1 MIIDS
6 HAHVVMPPQ
15 SFRFMAELIGGRG
28 NPSVPPKIPDEAV
41 RKVAEEIVGIMDS
54 VGTDMQFIS
63 PRPYLQMH
71 SVKPARVTEL
81 WTRHCNDI
89 IARVVGMF
97 PDRFRGVAGLPQYMH
112 ESPAERCVA
121 ELERCVNQLGFVGCL
136 INPDPTEGS
145 DLPPPGL
152 GDSFWHPLYEAMT
165 RLDVPGLIHSAGS
178 CSPRESYTLKFINEE
193 SIAVISLL
201 SARTFDAYPTLK
213 IVVAHGGGAIPYQ
226 MGRFRSWSVRRGE
239 AVSFDEQLK
248 RLHFDTCN
256 YSQDSIELLL
266 KVAGVKNVL
275 FGTEKPGTGS
285 ARDPVSGRDYD
296 DMKPVIEN
304 ITWLSAD
311 DRADIFEC
319 NCRRLYTRAF
329 RTDPVEQGD

>member
-15 SFRFMAELIGGRG
+15 SFRFMAELVGGRG
-28 NPSVPPKIPDEAV
+28 NPSVPPKISDEAV
-41 RKVAEEIVGIMDS
+41 RKVAEELVAINDS
-54 VGTDMQFIS
+54 VGTDVQFIS

-89 IARVVGMF
+89 VARVVAMF
-97 PDRFRGVAGLPQYMH
+97 PDRFRGVAGLPQFMH
-112 ESPAERCVA
+112 ESPSVRAVA
-121 ELERCVNQLGFVGCL
+121 ELERCVNELGFVGCL

-145 DLPPPGL
+145 ELPPPGL
-152 GDSFWHPLYEAMT
+152 GDPFWHPLYEAMT

-193 SIAVISLL
+193 SIAVVSLL
-201 SARTFDAYPTLK
+201 GSDTFDKFPNLK

-226 MGRFRSWSVRRGE
+226 MGRFRSWSVRKGQ

-248 RLHFDTCN
+248 KLHFDTCN
-256 YSQDSIELLL
+256 YSKEATELLL

-285 ARDPVSGRDYD
+285 ARDPLTGRDYD
-296 DMKPVIEN
+296 DMKPVIEG
-304 ITWLSAD
+304 IEWLTSK
-311 DRADIFEC
+311 DREDIFEC

-329 RTDPVEQGD
+329 KRD

>member
-28 NPSVPPKIPDEAV
+28 NPAVPPKIADEAV

-54 VGTDMQFIS
+54 VGTDLQFIS

-71 SVKPARVTEL
+71 SVKPVRVTEL

-89 IARVVGMF
+89 IARVVAMF
-97 PDRFRGVAGLPQYMH
+97 PDRFRGVAGLPQFMH

-152 GDSFWHPLYEAMT
+152 GDPFWHPLYEAMT
-165 RLDVPGLIHSAGS
+165 RLDVPALIHSAGS
-178 CSPRESYTLKFINEE
+178 CSARESYTLKFINEE
-193 SIAVISLL
+193 SIAVVSLL
-201 SARTFDAYPTLK
+201 GSDAFEKFPDLK

-226 MGRFRSWSVRRGE
+226 MGRFRSWSVRRGDK
-239 AVSFDEQLK
+239 VTFDEQLK
-248 RLHFDTCN
+248 KLYFDTCN

-266 KVAGVKNVL
+266 KVAGVPNVL

-285 ARDPVSGRDYD
+285 ARDPISGRDYD

-304 ITWLSAD
+304 ISWLTAQ
-311 DRADIFEC
+311 DRTDIFEC

-329 RTDPVEQGD
+329 RKD

>member
-1 MIIDS
+1 
-6 HAHVVMPPQ
+6 MPPQ

-28 NPSVPPKIPDEAV
+28 NPAVPPKIADEAV

-54 VGTDMQFIS
+54 VGTDLQFIS

-71 SVKPARVTEL
+71 SVKPVRVTEL

-89 IARVVGMF
+89 IARVVAMF
-97 PDRFRGVAGLPQYMH
+97 PDRFRGVAGLPQFMH

-152 GDSFWHPLYEAMT
+152 GDPFWHPLYEAMT
-165 RLDVPGLIHSAGS
+165 RLDVPALIQSAGS
-178 CSPRESYTLKFINEE
+178 CSARESYTLKFINEE
-193 SIAVISLL
+193 SIAVVSLL
-201 SARTFDAYPTLK
+201 GSDAFEKFPNLK

-226 MGRFRSWSVRRGE
+226 MGRFRSWSVRRGDKLT
-239 AVSFDEQLK
+239 FDEQLK
-248 RLHFDTCN
+248 KLYFDTCN

-266 KVAGVKNVL
+266 KVAGVPNVL

-285 ARDPVSGRDYD
+285 ARDPISGRDYD

-304 ITWLSAD
+304 ISWLTAQ
-311 DRADIFEC
+311 DRTDIFEC

-329 RTDPVEQGD
+329 RKD

>member
-15 SFRFMAELIGGRG
+15 SFRFMAELVGGRA

-41 RKVAEEIVGIMDS
+41 RKVAEELVAINDS
-54 VGTDMQFIS
+54 VGTDVQFIS

-81 WTRHCNDI
+81 WSRHCNDI
-89 IARVVGMF
+89 VARVVAMF
-97 PDRFRGVAGLPQYMH
+97 PDRFRGVAGLPQYLH
-112 ESPAERCVA
+112 ESPSVRVVA
-121 ELERCVNQLGFVGCL
+121 ELERCVNELGFVGCL

-145 DLPPPGL
+145 ELPPPGL
-152 GDSFWHPLYEAMT
+152 GDPFWHPLYEAMT

-193 SIAVISLL
+193 SIAVVSLL
-201 SARTFDAYPTLK
+201 GSDTFDKFPNLK

-226 MGRFRSWSVRRGE
+226 MGRFRSWSVRKGQ
-239 AVSFDEQLK
+239 AVTFDEQLK
-248 RLHFDTCN
+248 KLYFDTCN
-256 YSQDSIELLL
+256 YSQESTELLL

-285 ARDPVSGRDYD
+285 ARDPLTGRDYD

-304 ITWLSAD
+304 IEWLTSQ
-311 DRADIFEC
+311 DREDIFEC

-329 RTDPVEQGD
+329 KRD

>member
-1 MIIDS
+1 
-6 HAHVVMPPQ
+6 
-15 SFRFMAELIGGRG
+15 MAELVGGRG

-41 RKVAEEIVGIMDS
+41 RKVAEELVAINDS
-54 VGTDMQFIS
+54 VGTDVQFIS

-89 IARVVGMF
+89 VARVVAMF
-97 PDRFRGVAGLPQYMH
+97 PDRFRGVAGLPQFMH
-112 ESPAERCVA
+112 ESPSVRAVA
-121 ELERCVNQLGFVGCL
+121 ELERCVNELGFVGCL

-145 DLPPPGL
+145 ELPPPGL
-152 GDSFWHPLYEAMT
+152 GDPFWHPLYEAMT

-193 SIAVISLL
+193 SIAVVSLL
-201 SARTFDAYPTLK
+201 GSDTFDKFPNLK

-226 MGRFRSWSVRRGE
+226 MGRFRSWSVRKGQKE
-239 AVSFDEQLK
+239 AFDDQLK
-248 RLHFDTCN
+248 KLHFDTCN
-256 YSQDSIELLL
+256 YSKEATELLL

-285 ARDPVSGRDYD
+285 ARDPLTGRDYD
-296 DMKPVIEN
+296 DMKPVIES
-304 ITWLSAD
+304 IEWLTSK
-311 DRADIFEC
+311 DREDIFEC

-329 RTDPVEQGD
+329 KRD

>member
-15 SFRFMAELIGGRG
+15 SFKFMSELIGGRG

-41 RKVAEEIVGIMDS
+41 KKAAGELVTIMDS

-89 IARVVGMF
+89 IARVVACH
-97 PDRFRGVAGLPQYMH
+97 PDRFRGVAGLPQFMR

-121 ELERCVNQLGFVGCL
+121 ELERCVEQLGFVGCL
-136 INPDPTEGS
+136 LNPDPTEGS

-152 GDSFWHPLYEAMT
+152 GDAFWHPLYAAMT
-165 RLDVPGLIHSAGS
+165 RLDVPALIHSAGS
-178 CSPRESYTLKFINEE
+178 CSARESYTLKFINEE

-201 SARTFDAYPTLK
+201 DSDVFQRFPTLK
-213 IVVAHGGGAIPYQ
+213 IVVAHAGGAIPYQ
-226 MGRFRSWSVRRGE
+226 MGRFRAWSVRKGE
-239 AVSFDEQLK
+239 PRSFDEQL
-248 RLHFDTCN
+248 RQLHFDTCN
-256 YSQDSIELLL
+256 YSQDAIELLL
-266 KVAGVKNVL
+266 KVAGTKNVM
-275 FGTEKPGTGS
+275 FGSEKPGTGS
-285 ARDPVSGRDYD
+285 ARDPVSGRDFD

-304 ITWLSAD
+304 ISWLTAD

-319 NCRRLYTRAF
+319 NCKRLYARAF
-329 RTDPVEQGD
+329 KRDDA

>member
-15 SFRFMAELIGGRG
+15 SFRFMAELVGGRG
-28 NPSVPPKIPDEAV
+28 NPSVPPKISDEAV
-41 RKVAEEIVGIMDS
+41 RKVAEELVAINDS
-54 VGTDMQFIS
+54 VGTDVQFIS

-89 IARVVGMF
+89 VARVVGMF
-97 PDRFRGVAGLPQYMH
+97 PDRFRGVAGLPQFMH
-112 ESPAERCVA
+112 ESPSVRAVA
-121 ELERCVNQLGFVGCL
+121 ELERCVNDLGFVGCL

-145 DLPPPGL
+145 ELPPPGL
-152 GDSFWHPLYEAMT
+152 GDPFWHPLYEAMT

-193 SIAVISLL
+193 SIAVVSLL
-201 SARTFDAYPTLK
+201 GSDTFDKFPDLK

-226 MGRFRSWSVRRGE
+226 MGRFRSWSVRKGQ
-239 AVSFDEQLK
+239 AVTFDEQLK
-248 RLHFDTCN
+248 KLHFDTCN
-256 YSQDSIELLL
+256 YSKEATELLL

-285 ARDPVSGRDYD
+285 ARDPLTGRDYD
-296 DMKPVIEN
+296 DMKPVIES
-304 ITWLSAD
+304 IEWLSSK
-311 DRADIFEC
+311 DREDIFEC

-329 RTDPVEQGD
+329 KRD

>member
-15 SFRFMAELIGGRG
+15 SFRFMAELVGGRG
-28 NPSVPPKIPDEAV
+28 NPSVPPKISDEAV
-41 RKVAEEIVGIMDS
+41 RKVAEELVAINDS
-54 VGTDMQFIS
+54 VGTDVQFIS

-89 IARVVGMF
+89 VARVVGMF
-97 PDRFRGVAGLPQYMH
+97 PDRFRGVAGLPQFMH
-112 ESPAERCVA
+112 ESPSVRAVA
-121 ELERCVNQLGFVGCL
+121 ELERCVNELGFVGCL

-145 DLPPPGL
+145 ELPPPGL
-152 GDSFWHPLYEAMT
+152 GDPFWHPLYEAMT

-193 SIAVISLL
+193 SIAVVSLL
-201 SARTFDAYPTLK
+201 GSDTFEKYPNLK

-226 MGRFRSWSVRRGE
+226 MGRFRSWSVRKGQT
-239 AVSFDEQLK
+239 VTFDEQLK
-248 RLHFDTCN
+248 KLHFDTCN
-256 YSQDSIELLL
+256 YSKEATELLL

-285 ARDPVSGRDYD
+285 ARDPLTGRDYD
-296 DMKPVIEN
+296 DMKPVIES
-304 ITWLSAD
+304 IEWLSSK
-311 DRADIFEC
+311 DREDIFEC

-329 RTDPVEQGD
+329 RRD

>member
-15 SFRFMAELIGGRG
+15 SFRFMAELVGGRG

-41 RKVAEEIVGIMDS
+41 RKVAEELVAINDS
-54 VGTDMQFIS
+54 VGTDLQFIS

-89 IARVVGMF
+89 IARVVGFF
-97 PDRFRGVAGLPQYMH
+97 PDRFRGVAGLPQFMH

-121 ELERCVNQLGFVGCL
+121 ELERCVNELGFVGCL
-136 INPDPTEGS
+136 LNPDPTEGS
-145 DLPPPGL
+145 ELPPPGL
-152 GDSFWHPLYEAMT
+152 GDPFWHPLYEAMV
-165 RLDVPGLIHSAGS
+165 RLDVPALIHSAGS

-193 SIAVISLL
+193 SIAVVSLL
-201 SARTFDAYPTLK
+201 SSDVFRRFPQLK
-213 IVVAHGGGAIPYQ
+213 IVVAHAGGAIPYQ
-226 MGRFRSWSVRRGE
+226 MGRFRSWSVRRGDK
-239 AVSFDEQLK
+239 VSFDDQLK
-248 RLHFDTCN
+248 QLHFDTCN
-256 YSQDSIELLL
+256 YSQDAIELLL
-266 KVAGVKNVL
+266 KVAGVKNVV

-285 ARDPVSGRDYD
+285 ARDPISGRDYD
-296 DMKPVIEN
+296 DMKPVIEA
-304 ITWLSAD
+304 IGWLSAE

-319 NCRRLYTRAF
+319 NCRRLYSRAF
-329 RTDPVEQGD
+329 RKD

>member
-15 SFRFMAELIGGRG
+15 SFRFMAELVGGRG

-41 RKVAEEIVGIMDS
+41 RKVAEELVAINDS
-54 VGTDMQFIS
+54 VGTDLQFIS

-71 SVKPARVTEL
+71 SVKPSRVTEI

-89 IARVVGMF
+89 IARVVGLF

-112 ESPAERCVA
+112 DSPAGACVA
-121 ELERCVNQLGFVGCL
+121 ELERCVNDLGFVGCL
-136 INPDPTEGS
+136 LNPDPTEGS
-145 DLPPPGL
+145 ALPPPGL
-152 GDSFWHPLYEAMT
+152 GDAFWHPLYQAMVQ
-165 RLDVPGLIHSAGS
+165 LDVPALIHSAGS

-201 SARTFDAYPTLK
+201 SSDVFQKFPQLK

-226 MGRFRSWSVRRGE
+226 MGRFRSWSVRRGDKL
-239 AVSFDEQLK
+239 SFDEQL
-248 RLHFDTCN
+248 RQLHFDTCN
-256 YSQDSIELLL
+256 YSQDAIELLI
-266 KVAGVKNVL
+266 KVAGVKNVV

-304 ITWLSAD
+304 ISWLGAD

-319 NCRRLYTRAF
+319 NCRRLYSRAF
-329 RTDPVEQGD
+329 KND